1 MKNIFKINILV
12 YIFFI
17 ISFLTGSFKEVFI
30 ISFLIIIHE
39 IGHVLLAKIE
49 KIKVKKIVF
58 YPLGG
63 ISKIDI
69 PLNINPFK
77 EFIIL
82 IAGPIFQCIA
92 CLILI
97 ILFPKYQEEI
107 ILYHKNILLFNILP
121 IYPLDGGKLL
131 RLIIELFLPFQKSFY
146 FIIIISYITTITI
159 FIMTPQKKINMFLTT
174 FFLLFLIQK
183 EYKKRKIRY
192 EKFLLE
198 RYLNEYNFSKSC
210 IIKNKNNFYRN
221 RKHLIK
227 EGDNYYLEK
236 EYLLKK
242 YHKISKNY

>member
-17 ISFLTGSFKEVFI
+17 IAFLTGSFKEVFI
-30 ISFLIIIHE
+30 ISFLIFVHE
-39 IGHVLLAKIE
+39 LGHVILAKIE
-49 KIKVKKIVF
+49 KIKIKKIVF

-69 PLNINPFK
+69 PLNYNPFK
-77 EFIIL
+77 ELLIL
-82 IAGPIFQCIA
+82 IAGPLFQCLA
-92 CLILI
+92 CIILI
-97 ILFPKYQEEI
+97 KLYPDNQEEI
-107 ILYHKNILLFNILP
+107 IRYHKNILFFNLLP

-131 RLIIELFLPFQKSFY
+131 RIIIELFQPYQKSFY
-146 FIIIISYITTITI
+146 SIITISFITTITI
-159 FIMTPQKKINMFLTT
+159 FFLTPQKKINLFLTI
-174 FFLLFLIQK
+174 FFLLFLITK
-183 EYKKRKIRY
+183 EYKKRKIKY

-198 RYLNEYNFSKSC
+198 RYLNDYHFSKSC

-227 EGDNYYLEK
+227 EGDKYYLEK
-236 EYLLKK
+236 EYLAKK